1 VAVRAEEA
9 ILARPARLTLPAW
22 LLAVPATAALLLLF
36 VAPFG
41 IFTVY
46 SFLEGSLYQVTA
58 EFTVKN
64 FQEALSSSLA
74 RRLTVNALVVG
85 VVTSLVCLVLGLPLA
100 YFIRY
105 RAGRLEYPLLF
116 LVVLGMFASYLV
128 RIYAWRTVLG
138 ERGLLNQTLDTLGL
152 PGVGSLLFTRVAVTL
167 ALIHIFVPYVVLV
180 AYAAMRNLP
189 HDLIDLAAFAL
200 VRAPSRFRGPLAVL
214 FFAPITLPGLF
225 LGLALLTLFA
235 RLELQL
241 SLYTVA
247 AAHFVYTFPYFLLIA
262 RVALDRLDPQLDELG
277 ADLGATTVQRFRK
290 ITFPLVWPILAAAGV
305 LAFALSF
312 DEFIITFFVIGPQS
326 TVPLVVWSSM
336 RRTVDPSIN
345 ALATLLLL
353 VTILGTVVTVF
364 LLAARRYARKAVL
377 AS

>member
-1 VAVRAEEA
+1 MARLRLLAADAPLGGLAVAV
-9 ILARPARLTLPAW
+9 
-22 LLAVPATAALLLLF
+22 
-36 VAPFG
+36 
-41 IFTVY
+41 
-46 SFLEGSLYQVTA
+46 
-58 EFTVKN
+58 
-64 FQEALSSSLA
+64 
-74 RRLTVNALVVG
+74 
-85 VVTSLVCLVLGLPLA
+85 
-100 YFIRY
+100 
-105 RAGRLEYPLLF
+105 LLF
-116 LVVLGMFASYLV
+116 LYLPIAVVVLFSFQDSSRLALPIEGLSLRWYELV
-128 RIYAWRTVLG
+128 LTDPVFTAAIMNSLVVAGIAAVTTSVLG
-138 ERGLLNQTLDTLGL
+138 T
-152 PGVGSLLFTRVAVTL
+152 
-167 ALIHIFVPYVVLV
+167 
-180 AYAAMRNLP
+180 
-189 HDLIDLAAFAL
+189 LAAFAL
-200 VRAPSRFRGPLAVL
+200 VRTPRRFRGPLAVL

-225 LGLALLTLFA
+225 LGLSLLTLFA

-277 ADLGATTVQRFRK
+277 ADLGATAVQRFRK
-290 ITFPLVWPILAAAGV
+290 ITLPLVWPILAAAGV

-353 VTILGTVVTVF
+353 VTILGTVVAVF

-377 AS
+377 AP